1 MTAPTQDTKPFDEA
15 LAEIAATIGSGRIRS
30 GAAIADLDP
39 GEHPENLQASA
50 VVSPAST
57 AEVAAIVRIC
67 ARHRIP
73 IVPQGGR
80 TGLVGGGISNRG
92 ELVLSLQKMNSV
104 EQIDPIE
111 CIAVVEAGATLQSLQ
126 AAAMEHRLEP
136 GIDLAARGS
145 ATLGGMVSTNAGGV
159 MAFRNGVMRHR
170 ILGLEAVLPDGS
182 IYSDLTR
189 VVKNSAGYDLKHLFI
204 GAEGT
209 LGVVTKLVIK
219 LDPVPLATAT
229 AIFGLPS
236 TRAALDLVSLAR
248 ATGKLRAAE
257 VLWSRYFKFTSA
269 HFSWNALDYDGDSPA
284 HLIVGLGGD
293 DEGSLNEALMVL
305 FEAITTSHRGTTAVL
320 ATSTTQEQE
329 IWRLREETGLIYR
342 DYPAAPSYD
351 ISVPLGQTEAFLD
364 RAIPVLSAIES
375 GLSPFVF
382 GHLADGNL
390 HIVLNRPGGWLTD
403 ERRDTIEA
411 ILYADIRAMGGSF
424 SAEHGVGSKRIHA
437 LQATS
442 DPTKLVLMAQI
453 KKALDPA
460 ILFNP
465 GKLFDRS

>member
-1 MTAPTQDTKPFDEA
+1 MAAPMKDTRIFNQA
-15 LAEIAATIGSGRIRS
+15 LAEIAAAIGSGGIRH
-30 GAAIADLDP
+30 GEAIAQLDP
-39 GEHPENLQASA
+39 GGHPDNLRASA

-57 AEVAAIVRIC
+57 QEVAAVIGIC
-67 ARHRIP
+67 RRNSIA

-80 TGLVGGGISNRG
+80 TGLVGGGISKRG
-92 ELVLSLQKMNSV
+92 ELVLSLQKMNRIV
-104 EQIDPIE
+104 EIDPIE
-111 CIAVVEAGATLQSLQ
+111 CVAVVEAGATLQALQ
-126 AAAMEHRLEP
+126 EAAMEHRLEP

-170 ILGLEAVLPDGS
+170 ILGLEAVLTDGS
-182 IYSDLTR
+182 VYSDLTR

-219 LDPVPLATAT
+219 LDPVPRATAT

-236 TRAALDLVSLAR
+236 TRAALDLVALAR

-257 VLWSRYFKFTSA
+257 VLWSRYFKFTSG
-269 HFSWNALDYDGDSPA
+269 HFGWAAPDYDGDSPA
-284 HLIVGLGGD
+284 HLVIGLGGN
-293 DEGSLNEALMVL
+293 DETELHDALMAL
-305 FEAITTSHRGTTAVL
+305 FETIAEPYPETTAVL
-320 ATSTTQEQE
+320 AASTSQEQE
-329 IWRLREETGLIYR
+329 IWRLREETGLMYR

-364 RAIPVLSAIES
+364 RAVPALSTIEA

-390 HIVLNRPGGWLTD
+390 HIVLNRPGDWLTD
-403 ERRDTIEA
+403 ERRDAIEA
-411 ILYADIRAMGGSF
+411 ILYADLRAMGGSF

-437 LQATS
+437 LRATS

-460 ILFNP
+460 NLFNP

>member
-15 LAEIAATIGSGRIRS
+15 LADITNVVGGGSIRS

-39 GEHPENLQASA
+39 GEHPENLHASA

-57 AEVAAIVRIC
+57 AEVAAIVQIC

-80 TGLVGGGISNRG
+80 TGLVGGGISKNG
-92 ELVLSLQKMNSV
+92 ELALSLQKMNHI

-111 CIAVVEAGATLQSLQ
+111 CVAIAQAGATLQSLQ
-126 AAAMEHRLEP
+126 EAAMEHRLDP
-136 GIDLAARGS
+136 GIDLASRGS

-170 ILGLEAVLPDGS
+170 VLGLEAVLPDGS

-209 LGVVTKLVIK
+209 LGVVTKIVVK
-219 LDPVPLATAT
+219 LDPVPRVTAT
-229 AIFGLPS
+229 AMFGLPS
-236 TRAALDLVSLAR
+236 TRAALELVSLAR

-257 VLWSRYFKFTSA
+257 VLWSDYFKFTAA
-269 HFSWNALDYDGDSPA
+269 HFKWSPPDYNAESLA
-284 HLIVGLGGD
+284 HLIVDLGGD
-293 DEGSLNEALMVL
+293 DEGDLNEALVAL
-305 FEAITTSHRGTTAVL
+305 FETIAESHAGTTAVL
-320 ATSTTQEQE
+320 ATSAGQEQE

-351 ISVPLGQTEAFLD
+351 ISVPLGQTELFLE
-364 RAIPVLSAIES
+364 RALPALSAVEA

-382 GHLADGNL
+382 GHFADGNL
-390 HIVLNRPGGWLTD
+390 HIVLNRSGDWLTG
-403 ERRDTIEA
+403 ERRDAVEA
-411 ILYADIRAMGGSF
+411 ILYADLREMGGSF
-424 SAEHGVGSKRIHA
+424 SAEHGVGSKRILA
-437 LQATS
+437 LRATS
-442 DPTKLVLMAQI
+442 DPTKLILMAAI
-453 KKALDPA
+453 KKALDPEN
-460 ILFNP
+460 LFNP
-465 GKLFDRS
+465 GKLFERL